1 MLISKQ
7 KSEIKLAVILVVA
20 VHTQIT
26 GTRDII
32 LVESVHTCTT
42 RPVDKGGGGGCSRG
56 FTQTP
61 VLTSKRFYIQCLIL
75 SVLLFEIVH

>member
-7 KSEIKLAVILVVA
+7 KSESKLAVILVVA

-42 RPVDKGGGGGCSRG
+42 RPIGKGE
-56 FTQTP
+56 
-61 VLTSKRFYIQCLIL
+61 V
-75 SVLLFEIVH
+75 FEGVHSNPHFDF